1 MGQKILLVDDSEELL
16 SAYLAFLEGTTPY
29 EVRTAASGHAALRI
43 LESWRP
49 DIIVTDLIMPDMG
62 GLELITHIRSQLAP
76 PLPMI
81 IAVSGFPE
89 LEREARRRGAQI
101 FQAKPI
107 DTDDLVALI
116 ESLLAN
122 REPPDHVRAH
132 TEARRLAVAELAR
145 AAVAQTLA
153 QRPNYPEVARLGM
166 RLLSRYFDGA
176 DTAIFLMDQEQPSI
190 FASSGWSVGTQPPGI
205 LGYALDVVVSGS
217 TLIVPDL
224 ATMPGRAPHA
234 AVDDW
239 RLFAAVPLRTIDGL
253 AIGAL
258 ALADRRVV
266 PFDVHDLGILE
277 HIAKRLEAV
286 FSGVEGPGVLEGAG
300 VLVADSWRHCLA
312 CEVRHLEAGQSL
324 VIALASLPGASTTP
338 GSSREQMDDMK
349 RAVDKLVERLPPRT
363 ALGRLGPERLAAYS
377 RLEQSE
383 VGERALLTL
392 VTALEGEPR
401 RSCIGLLGA
410 RGLRPTDGGAALLDV
425 VHWLLDSAMARG
437 PATILHARLAP
448 AAIDHRAA
456 A

>member
-1 MGQKILLVDDSEELL
+1 MGHKILLVDDSEELL

-29 EVRTAASGHAALRI
+29 EVRTASSAPAALRI
-43 LESWRP
+43 LKSWRP
-49 DIIVTDLIMPDMG
+49 DIIVTDLIMPDMD

-89 LEREARRRGAQI
+89 LEREARRRGAQT

-122 REPPDHVRAH
+122 RKPPDHVRAR

-153 QRPNYPEVARLGM
+153 QRPNYREVAGLGM
-166 RLLSRYFDGA
+166 RLLSRYFDDA
-176 DTAIFLMDQEQPSI
+176 DTAIFLMDQEQPSV
-190 FASSGWSVGTQPPGI
+190 FASSGWSVGTQPQGI
-205 LGYALDVVVSGS
+205 PGYALDVVVSGS

-224 ATMPGRAPHA
+224 AAMPGLPPRT
-234 AVDDW
+234 AVENW
-239 RLFAAVPLRTIDGL
+239 RLFAAVPVRTTDGL

-258 ALADRRVV
+258 TLADRRIV
-266 PFDVHDLGILE
+266 PFDVHDLGIFE
-277 HIAKRLEAV
+277 YIAKGLQAI
-286 FSGVEGPGVLEGAG
+286 FSGVGGRGVFEGAG

-312 CEVRHLEAGQSL
+312 SEVKHLVAGQSL
-324 VIALASLPGASTTP
+324 VIALASLPSSTP
-338 GSSREQMDDMK
+338 ESSREQMDDMA

-377 RLEQSE
+377 RLEQPE
-383 VGERALLTL
+383 VGERALLSLMTE
-392 VTALEGEPR
+392 LEGEPR
-401 RSCIGLLGA
+401 RACIGLLSA
-410 RGLRPTDGGAALLDV
+410 RGLCPTDGGAALLDV